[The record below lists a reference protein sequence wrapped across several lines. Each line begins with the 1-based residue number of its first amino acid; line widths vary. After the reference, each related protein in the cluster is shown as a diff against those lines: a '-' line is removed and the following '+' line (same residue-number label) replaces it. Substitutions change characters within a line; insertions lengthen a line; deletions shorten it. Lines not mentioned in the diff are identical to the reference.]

1 MNDFH
6 RYSSWGRTRR
16 LKNIAGVDGTVLADQ
31 AACPTDEA
39 TGNDVVRSISAVSKS
54 GDIVTLTFSEAAAP
68 LIVAG
73 DVIHITNNNS
83 LKNRTFEVVSRPA
96 DTTLTIRLPQ
106 DMKNITPQAGGS
118 LRRRTKIG
126 YATENQRF
134 LHLMTAGANGAVANV
149 WAYTYATG
157 IWTELKRERFD
168 VATETEASRAA
179 AEPATDLADVR
190 TLDSVALA
198 AGAPQHLIVEVAGI
212 DRLAFN
218 IDNTAYA
225 AMSTF

>member
-6 RYSSWGRTRR
+6 RHSSWGRTRR
-16 LKNIAGVDGTVLADQ
+16 LKNIAGVDGTALADQ
-31 AACPTDEA
+31 AACPTNEA

-54 GDIVTLTFSEAAAP
+54 GDIVTLTVSVAAADP

-96 DTTLTIRLPQ
+96 ATTLTIRLPQ

-134 LHLMTAGANGAVANV
+134 LHLMTAAADGAVANV

-168 VATETEASRAA
+168 VATDIAGDP
-179 AEPATDLADVR
+179 AEDVADAR
-190 TLDSVALA
+190 TLDSIVVA

-218 IDNTAYA
+218 IDNTVYA

>member
-6 RYSSWGRTRR
+6 RHSSWGRTRR
-16 LKNIAGVDGTVLADQ
+16 LKNIAGVDGTALADQ
-31 AACPTDEA
+31 ATCPTNEGN
-39 TGNDVVRSISAVSKS
+39 GNDVVRSISAVSKS
-54 GDIVTLTFSEAAAP
+54 GDIVTLTVSAETN
-68 LIVAG
+68 IVAG
-73 DVIHITNNNS
+73 DVIHIVNNSS

-96 DTTLTIRLPQ
+96 NTTLTIRLPQ

-134 LHLMTAGANGAVANV
+134 LHLMTAGADGAVANV

-168 VATETEASRAA
+168 VATETEASRAPA
-179 AEPATDLADVR
+179 GNATDLADVR